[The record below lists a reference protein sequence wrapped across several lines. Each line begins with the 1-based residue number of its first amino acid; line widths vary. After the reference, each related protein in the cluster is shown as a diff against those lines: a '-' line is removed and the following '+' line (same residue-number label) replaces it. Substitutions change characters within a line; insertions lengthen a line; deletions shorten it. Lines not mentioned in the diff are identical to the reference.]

1 MAYVAISNGLISS
14 TEHNIRDMRNKE
26 KEAVPTVPESGTV
39 PDNDANITALIWG
52 NHQHLCKLM
61 PDEWKARPGKVTLRI
76 DFDMGEGFGDRKYT
90 ADFQVAAPNGFE
102 VPRTEQS
109 SSYYGFIHKV
119 DESNPLLPQGARD
132 LVAYRKQMHM
142 IDKRWEDVSSKVRQF
157 LCASKSLNEALK
169 VWPGLSLY
177 VAKDYID
184 RVNNKGTPREKTK
197 SDVEALAASIDLDSL
212 TAAAVASKLT
222 V

>member
-14 TEHNIRDMRNKE
+14 TERNIRDMRNKE
-26 KEAVPTVPESGTV
+26 KEAVPAPSESGTV
-39 PDNDANITALIWG
+39 PDNDANMTALIWG
-52 NHQHLCKLM
+52 DHQHLCKQM
-61 PDEWKARPGKVTLRI
+61 PDEWKARPGKLTLRI
-76 DFDMGEGFGDRKYT
+76 GFSMGEAYADRKYS
-90 ADFQVAAPNGFE
+90 ADFQVSAPSGFE
-102 VPRTEQS
+102 VPRTEQN
-109 SSYYGFIHKV
+109 SSYYGHIQKV
-119 DESNPLLPQGARD
+119 EEDNHLLPQGARE
-132 LVAYRKQMHM
+132 LVAYRKQMHE
-142 IDKRWEDVSSKVRQF
+142 IDNRWSDVETKVRQF
-157 LCASKSLNEALK
+157 LNASKSLNEAIK

-177 VAKDYID
+177 VNKEYLD